1 MSSSPPAARRM
12 IAAAAL
18 CCMAL
23 LASACGSASGPS
35 AEPTRTVTATVTPS
49 APASTSPGPS
59 SSPTAPSAP
68 AACLSR
74 YLGAKVGL
82 TQGTAGSSYIVLAFT
97 NLGTAS
103 CTLYG
108 YPGVSLAGGKPVT
121 QIGLA
126 ATESDTSPRQLVT
139 LAPGAVGN
147 ALLRIADAGNFTPG
161 RCHPVT
167 STFLQIYPPNQTVPI
182 YLRFSSQACAK
193 PVHILAIGVVQPGS
207 GGSS

>member
-1 MSSSPPAARRM
+1 V
-12 IAAAAL
+12 IAGAAL
-18 CCMAL
+18 CCMAV
-23 LASACGSASGPS
+23 LASACGSASSPS
-35 AEPTRTVTATVTPS
+35 SEPTRTVTATVTPS

-82 TQGTAGSSYIVLAFT
+82 TQGTAGSSYIVLDFT
-97 NLGTAS
+97 NLGTVS

-147 ALLRIADAGNFTPG
+147 ALLRITDADNFPPG

-182 YLRFSSQACAK
+182 YLGFRSRACAK
-193 PVHILAIGVVQPGS
+193 PVRLLTIGVVQPGS